1 MADPFG
7 KRSVTIAGT
16 SVDYDDINDLA
27 VDIEVGQSN
36 LRMAHSLI
44 TDDVDKPTLDR
55 IHTKAQAQRDRV
67 EAYTAW
73 LNEQRSAEKTAIAE
87 LRQAL
92 RDLPLYP
99 FERQ

>member
-7 KRSVTIAGT
+7 KRSLMIAGK
-16 SVDYDDINDLA
+16 SLDYDDINDLA

-55 IHTKAQAQRDRV
+55 IHTKAQAQRDRIK
-67 EAYTAW
+67 AYTAW
-73 LNEQRSAEKTAIAE
+73 LEEQRTAEKAAIAE

-92 RDLPLYP
+92 RDLPSSP
-99 FERQ
+99 FEGQ